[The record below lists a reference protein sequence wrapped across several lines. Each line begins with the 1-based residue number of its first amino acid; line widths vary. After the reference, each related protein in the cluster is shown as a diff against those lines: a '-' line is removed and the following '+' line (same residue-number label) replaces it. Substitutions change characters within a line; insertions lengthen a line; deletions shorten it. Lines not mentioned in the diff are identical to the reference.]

1 MIGKRIRR
9 ARQVTGLTQSDVVD
23 QLSAIGISLTKAG
36 LSKYELGGSLPNAN
50 MVLKLAKVLG
60 VRVKDLM
67 EEQDVAIVWL
77 DFRRNANLGKGKQDR
92 IKAVASN
99 VVEKQVWLQETLFG
113 TTSHKFPKV
122 VKAIIPDHAEAAAAD
137 LRKSWCLGSLPL
149 TSVTEV
155 IEDHG
160 GIAVHV
166 HDGLSS
172 FHGLSGW
179 ANQKYPIAITTG
191 DAPADRIRFNL
202 AHELGHLTMDSS
214 ELPLKDA
221 ERLAHRFAAAFI
233 VPPDIARQ
241 ELGCRRTDVSFSE
254 LASLKK
260 KHGLSMAAWIYRA
273 KDLDIISESHFKTLF
288 RGMSTN
294 KWRKIEPV
302 EFEGRE
308 KPRKLLQMTLRALSE
323 GIISESEAQHLCP
336 DYQEE
341 SDQLADAN
349 LQRDVSPIEVLKMSK
364 KQREVILRQSAKIM
378 EKEYAENEELSD
390 FDTTTADFFEDES
403 DD

>member
-1 MIGKRIRR
+1 MIGERIRR
-9 ARQVTGLTQSDVVD
+9 ARLVTGFTQSDVVD

-60 VRVKDLM
+60 VRVKALM
-67 EEQDVAIVWL
+67 EEPEVAIVWL

-122 VKAIIPDHAEAAAAD
+122 VKAIVPDHAEAAAAD
-137 LRKSWCLGSLPL
+137 LRKSWGLGSLPL

-166 HDGLSS
+166 YDGLSS

-241 ELGCRRTDVSFSE
+241 ELGHRRRELSYSE

-273 KDLDIISESHFKTLF
+273 KDLGIISESHGAALF
-288 RGMSTN
+288 RGMSAN
-294 KWRKIEPV
+294 NWRKVEPV
-302 EFEGRE
+302 EFEGQE
-308 KPRKLLQMTLRALSE
+308 KPRKLLQMTLRAFSE
-323 GIISESEAQHLCP
+323 GIISESEAQYLCP

-341 SDQLADAN
+341 SDQLASV
-349 LQRDVSPIEVLKMSK
+349 DVQQGVSAIELLKMSRE
-364 KQREVILRQSAKIM
+364 QRDTILRQSAKIR
-378 EKEYAENEELSD
+378 ERDYDESDELND
-390 FDTTTADFFEDES
+390 FDVTTADFYEDES
-403 DD
+403 DE

>member
-9 ARQVTGLTQSDVVD
+9 ARLVTGFTQSDVVD
-23 QLSAIGISLTKAG
+23 QLSALGISLTKAG

-60 VRVKDLM
+60 VRVKALM
-67 EEQDVAIVWL
+67 EEPEVAIVWL

-92 IKAVASN
+92 IKAFAS
-99 VVEKQVWLQETLFG
+99 VIVEKQVWLQEILFG
-113 TTSHKFPKV
+113 TTSHEFPKE
-122 VKAIIPDHAEAAAAD
+122 VKATIPDHAEAAAAD
-137 LRKSWCLGSLPL
+137 LRKSWGLGSLPL

-214 ELPLKDA
+214 ELPPKDA

-233 VPPDIARQ
+233 VPPNIARQ

-302 EFEGRE
+302 EFEGLE

-323 GIISESEAQHLCP
+323 GIISESEAQHICP
-336 DYQEE
+336 GYQAE
-341 SDQLADAN
+341 SDHLAN
-349 LQRDVSPIEVLKMSK
+349 VGMQQDVSAIELLKMSRE
-364 KQREVILRQSAKIM
+364 QRDTILRQSAKIR
-378 EKEYAENEELSD
+378 ERDYDESDELND
-390 FDTTTADFFEDES
+390 FDVTTADFYEDES
-403 DD
+403 DE

>member
-1 MIGKRIRR
+1 MIGERIRR
-9 ARQVTGLTQSDVVD
+9 ARLVTGFTQSDVVD

-60 VRVKDLM
+60 VRVKALM
-67 EEQDVAIVWL
+67 EEPDVAIEWL

-99 VVEKQVWLQETLFG
+99 VVEKQVWLQEILFG

-122 VKAIIPDHAEAAAAD
+122 VKAIVPDHAEAAAAD
-137 LRKSWCLGSLPL
+137 LRKSWGLGSLPL

-166 HDGLSS
+166 YDGLSS

-241 ELGCRRTDVSFSE
+241 ELGHRRRELSYSE

-273 KDLDIISESHFKTLF
+273 KDLGIISESHGAALF
-288 RGMSTN
+288 RGMSAN
-294 KWRKIEPV
+294 NWRKVEPV
-302 EFEGRE
+302 EFEGQE

-323 GIISESEAQHLCP
+323 GIISESEAQYLCP

-341 SDQLADAN
+341 SDQLASV
-349 LQRDVSPIEVLKMSK
+349 DVQQGVSAIELLKMSRE
-364 KQREVILRQSAKIM
+364 QRDTILRQSAKIR
-378 EKEYAENEELSD
+378 ERDYDESDELND
-390 FDTTTADFFEDES
+390 FDVTTADFYEDES
-403 DD
+403 DE